1 MTKRQ
6 PHRQQQRAPAH
17 QARQASPAT
26 TAPQGIAH
34 AATSAPLGAPQAQSF
49 TFDLVEPEPVLG
61 GRSALLEYAE
71 CLEAGDWYEPPV
83 SLAALA
89 RLLRVGAHHESAL
102 RFKVNVLASTFVPS
116 AWLSAAAFRA
126 FALDFMVLGN
136 GYLERR
142 TNRLGDLLELRHAL
156 GKYVRRGIAPGR
168 FFFVTDLQ
176 SPHEFAR
183 DAVFHL
189 REQDIHQEIY
199 GLPPYLGALQSAL
212 LNESATLFRRRYY
225 NNGSHAGFIL
235 YVTDA
240 AQAQGDIDK
249 MREQLTKTKGQ
260 GNFRNLFYYAPNGK
274 KDGIQLIPISEVAA
288 KDDFLN
294 IKGASRD
301 DVLAAHRVPPQLM
314 GMLPNNAGGFGDVEK
329 AAMVFARNEIAPL
342 QASIA
347 HAVND
352 WAGRAVCAFKP
363 YVLQDGP
370 A

>member
-1 MTKRQ
+1 MT
-6 PHRQQQRAPAH
+6 QRTRRAAA
-17 QARQASPAT
+17 Q
-26 TAPQGIAH
+26 AH
-34 AATSAPLGAPQAQSF
+34 AATPAPTAAAPAPASPPAQAFSFELG
-49 TFDLVEPEPVLG
+49 EPEPVLG

-71 CLEAGDWYEPPV
+71 CLQNGDWYEPPV
-83 SLAALA
+83 SLVALA

-102 RFKVNVLASTFVPS
+102 RFKVNVLASTFIPS
-116 AWLSAAAFRA
+116 PALSTETLRA
-126 FALDFMVLGN
+126 FALDFLVLGN
-136 GYLERR
+136 AYLERR
-142 TNRLGDLLELRHAL
+142 RNRLGELLTLQHAL
-156 GKYVRRGIAPGR
+156 AKYVRRGIEPGR

-183 DAVFHL
+183 HDVFQL
-189 REQDIHQEIY
+189 REQDLHQEIY
-199 GLPPYLGALQSAL
+199 GVPPYLGALQSAM

-249 MREQLTKTKGQ
+249 MREQLTKAKGV

-288 KDDFLN
+288 KDDFMN
-294 IKGASRD
+294 IKNASRD

-314 GMLPNNAGGFGDVEK
+314 GMLPNNVGGFGDVEK
-329 AAMVFARNEIAPL
+329 AAKVFARNEIAPL
-342 QASIA
+342 QATMA
-347 HAVND
+347 HAINT

-363 YVLQDGP
+363 YLLDAP

>member
-1 MTKRQ
+1 MTKRTRRAAAQ
-6 PHRQQQRAPAH
+6 APTSAPTPSPAPA
-17 QARQASPAT
+17 
-26 TAPQGIAH
+26 AH
-34 AATSAPLGAPQAQSF
+34 AAPAAAQSQTF
-49 TFDLVEPEPVLG
+49 SFDLGEPEPVIG

-71 CLEAGDWYEPPV
+71 CMQAGDWYEPPI

-102 RFKVNVLASTFVPS
+102 RFKVNVLTSTFIPS
-116 AWLSAAAFRA
+116 QALSAETFRA
-126 FALDFMVLGN
+126 FALDFLVLGN

-142 TNRLGDLLELRHAL
+142 RNRLGDLLTLQHAL
-156 GKYVRRGIAPGR
+156 GKYVRRGIEPGR

-183 DAVFHL
+183 HDVFQL
-189 REQDIHQEIY
+189 REQDLHQEIY
-199 GLPPYLGALQSAL
+199 GVPPYLGALQSAM

-240 AQAQGDIDK
+240 AQSQGDIDK
-249 MREQLTKTKGQ
+249 MREQLTKSKGT

-274 KDGIQLIPISEVAA
+274 KEGIQLIPISEVAA

-294 IKGASRD
+294 IKNASRD

-314 GMLPNNAGGFGDVEK
+314 GMLPNNVGGFGDVEK
-329 AAMVFARNEIAPL
+329 AAKVFARNEIAPL
-342 QASIA
+342 QASMADAI
-347 HAVND
+347 NT
-352 WAGRAVCAFKP
+352 WAGRPVCAFRP
-363 YVLQDGP
+363 YVLKDVP

>member
-1 MTKRQ
+1 MTKRT
-6 PHRQQQRAPAH
+6 RRAAA
-17 QARQASPAT
+17 QAPTAAPTPSPA
-26 TAPQGIAH
+26 PVAH
-34 AATSAPLGAPQAQSF
+34 AAPAGAQSQAF
-49 TFDLVEPEPVLG
+49 SFELGEPEPVIG

-71 CLEAGDWYEPPV
+71 CMQAGDWYEPPI

-102 RFKVNVLASTFVPS
+102 RFKVNVLTSTFIPS
-116 AWLSAAAFRA
+116 QALSAETFRA
-126 FALDFMVLGN
+126 FALDFLVLGN

-142 TNRLGDLLELRHAL
+142 RNRLGELLTLQHAL
-156 GKYVRRGIAPGR
+156 GKYVRRGIEPGR

-183 DAVFHL
+183 HDVFQL
-189 REQDIHQEIY
+189 REQDLHQEIY
-199 GLPPYLGALQSAL
+199 GVPPYLGALQSAM

-240 AQAQGDIDK
+240 AQSQGDIDK
-249 MREQLTKTKGQ
+249 MREQLTKSKGT

-274 KDGIQLIPISEVAA
+274 KEGIQLIPISEVAA

-294 IKGASRD
+294 IKNASRD

-314 GMLPNNAGGFGDVEK
+314 GMLPNNVGGFGDVEK
-329 AAMVFARNEIAPL
+329 AAKVFARNEIAPL
-342 QASIA
+342 QASMADAI
-347 HAVND
+347 NT
-352 WAGRAVCAFKP
+352 WAARPVCAFRP
-363 YVLQDGP
+363 YVLEDAP

>member
-1 MTKRQ
+1 MTKRNRRHS
-6 PHRQQQRAPAH
+6 PHAPH
-17 QARQASPAT
+17 SPASVEPAN
-26 TAPQGIAH
+26 TAPD
-34 AATSAPLGAPQAQSF
+34 AAAPQAQSF
-49 TFDLVEPEPVLG
+49 TFDLGDPEPVIG

-71 CLEAGDWYEPPV
+71 CMESGDWYEPPV

-116 AWLSAAAFRA
+116 QWLSAESFRGL
-126 FALDFMVLGN
+126 ALDFLVLGN

-142 TNRLGDLLELRHAL
+142 RNRLGDLLELRHVL
-156 GKYVRRGIAPGR
+156 GKYARRGIKAGR

-176 SPHEFAR
+176 TPHEFPEG
-183 DAVFHL
+183 DVFQL

-199 GLPPYLGALQSAL
+199 GLPPYLGALQSAM

-235 YVTDA
+235 YVTDP
-240 AQAQGDIDK
+240 AQKQSDVDQ
-249 MREQLTKTKGQ
+249 MRAQLTKTKGM

-288 KDDFLN
+288 KDDFLS
-294 IKGASRD
+294 IKNTSRD

-314 GMLPNNAGGFGDVEK
+314 GMLPNNVGGFGDVEK

-342 QASIA
+342 QATMA
-347 HAVND
+347 HAVNT
-352 WAGRAVCAFKP
+352 WAGVPACGFRP
-363 YVLQDGP
+363 YLLTDAPNAP
-370 A
+370 ALVP